1 MLTKIKKYNK
11 NKLLTCHVFCL
22 DWSFSADGKKFEN
35 MEFIK
40 ILQNLIDLA
49 IYKVEWKIT
58 DISRKNNV

>member
-1 MLTKIKKYNK
+1 MEPAEEIKQRQTLKY
-11 NKLLTCHVFCL
+11 LFCL
-22 DWSFSADGKKFEN
+22 DWSFSADGKKFVN
-35 MEFIK
+35 MKFIE